1 MNIETTNS
9 TISAEAPVVMKP
21 ETAHQ
26 GEDEVA
32 VHCSAVEIAAC
43 REAWVTF
50 QKHPNVEWEFFNLI
64 NQIRKEVHGACI
76 LELKRDGET
85 KSLWA
90 GRLENGRLPLRFGY
104 LPLGSIR
111 VRKLHIT
118 TGGIMGDDSEDACRV
133 LLQGALQVLVDQ
145 KLDLLVLSDIAC
157 NHPLF
162 DLATRMV
169 PKWYA
174 RDWGV
179 VRSVHWRMKLP
190 ATFEDFL
197 KLRSKKHRYWLKRV
211 PRVLEEA
218 FPGEVKIRVFK
229 EVAEADEFC
238 RDAAAVSQE
247 TYQQSLGAAFRADS
261 EYQSRCRLMAGNSS
275 LRGYVLYIKGKPS
288 AYWLATAS
296 GDTLHLNSTGY
307 LPEFKKYELGTVLLM
322 KLFADHCGT
331 AIETVDFGLG
341 GASYKERFGDESFPE
356 ATVRVYRSSVRSLV
370 ANFLI
375 GCNARISTVIK
386 TLLSKLGLLQ
396 KVKTL
401 WRSRLS
407 S

>member
-1 MNIETTNS
+1 MNTETADA
-9 TISAEAPVVMKP
+9 TIS
-21 ETAHQ
+21 T
-26 GEDEVA
+26 GG
-32 VHCSAVEIAAC
+32 SAVTKLEPARWAGAAVAALCAGPEIAGC
-43 REAWVTF
+43 REAWMTF

-64 NQIRKEVHGACI
+64 NRTRAEVEGACV
-76 LELKRDGET
+76 LELKYNGAT

-90 GRLENGRLPLRFGY
+90 GRIENGRLPLRLGY

-118 TGGIMGDDSEDACRV
+118 TGGILGDDSEEACRV
-133 LLQGALQVLVDQ
+133 LLQRAMQVLVDQ
-145 KLDLLVLSDIAC
+145 RLDLLVLSDIAC

-162 DLATRMV
+162 DLTTRAV
-169 PKWYA
+169 PKWYS

-190 ATFEDFL
+190 STFEDFL

-218 FPGEVKIRVFK
+218 FPGGVKIRVFK
-229 EVAEADEFC
+229 EVAEVDEFC
-238 RDAAAVSQE
+238 RDAAAVAQE

-261 EYQSRCRLMAGNSS
+261 EYQSRCRLLAENAS
-275 LRGYVLYIKGKPS
+275 LRGYVLYIKDKPG
-288 AYWLATAS
+288 AYWFATAA

-331 AIETVDFGLG
+331 AMETVDFGLG

-356 ATVRVYRSSVRSLV
+356 ATVRVYRSSLRSFT

-375 GCNARISTVIK
+375 GCNTRISSVMK